1 MAEQNHLYGLMP
13 AHAAYLR
20 MYVCMLEQR
29 ATYHPTGTQ
38 DYIKFSVTR
47 VDSVL
52 NLTASICWHTQ
63 RILFG
68 IGDSHNRLPFG

>member
-1 MAEQNHLYGLMP
+1 
-13 AHAAYLR
+13 
-20 MYVCMLEQR
+20 MYARTLEQR
-29 ATYHPTGTQ
+29 ATYHPMSTR

-52 NLTASICWHTQ
+52 NLTASICRHAQ

-68 IGDSHNRLPFG
+68 IGDSHNRFPFD